1 MDYSDYD
8 EEADE
13 DHDCEAK
20 PCLNRVFAMNDNK
33 QDELWQLRDFM
44 SGYNLLC
51 IRQSLYMGVM
61 VRFLLRQCLC

>member
-33 QDELWQLRDFM
+33 QDELWQLRDLRAFYEWLQSIM
-44 SGYNLLC
+44 YPSVTAC
-51 IRQSLYMGVM
+51 IWG
-61 VRFLLRQCLC
+61 